1 MPTSKGLKGLMIVAA
16 LLAGGTSLAR
26 AQNAITRYLDMRYL
40 EMPDAQPVA
49 QPGYVGAKEPS
60 APPGIVAHHRSLY
73 MYVPPRRS
81 SHHAQKNN
89 SGPERAVDSRILSGA
104 VFQI

>member
-1 MPTSKGLKGLMIVAA
+1 MIMPTSKGLKGLMIVAA
-16 LLAGGTSLAR
+16 LLAGGTSLAM

-40 EMPDAQPVA
+40 EMPDAQPV

-81 SHHAQKNN
+81 SHHTQKIVPAPNAQ
-89 SGPERAVDSRILSGA
+89 
-104 VFQI
+104 

>member
-16 LLAGGTSLAR
+16 LLAGGTSLAM

-40 EMPDAQPVA
+40 EMPDVA
-49 QPGYVGAKEPS
+49 QPGYVGAQEPS

-73 MYVPPRRS
+73 MYAPPRRS
-81 SHHAQKNN
+81 SHHTQKIVPAPNAQ
-89 SGPERAVDSRILSGA
+89 
-104 VFQI
+104 